1 MDNLRSAVAKQAL
14 LALADLFRG
23 LRTAMD
29 AEVMLVLPVLLKRCT
44 DTNDFLIE
52 TAEQA
57 LATMTEF
64 TSTSRAL
71 GALLMTM
78 SSRVPKIRVK
88 TLQALEAWVRM
99 KVGQT

>member
-1 MDNLRSAVAKQAL
+1 MFLTQA
-14 LALADLFRG
+14 ARMRMQIF
-23 LRTAMD
+23 
-29 AEVMLVLPVLLKRCT
+29 VY
-44 DTNDFLIE
+44 
-52 TAEQA
+52 
-57 LATMTEF
+57 
-64 TSTSRAL
+64 AL